1 VTATTGGSG
10 RLREEVR
17 QEYSAI
23 ARSPGSQHRFP
34 VGRALAEGVGYLPD
48 WLDSLPV
55 VAVDAFAGV
64 SCLPCF
70 AEVDQSTAVL
80 DLGCGAGLD
89 SLVLARSARSVLGV
103 DFSREMLTRA
113 RRAAATAGV
122 SNVDFNV
129 GDAEAVP
136 APDASIDVAVVNGI
150 FNLNPQRER
159 IFENLA
165 RVLRPGGRAYAAE
178 LILERPMPP
187 ARVTDPGDWFT

>member
-1 VTATTGGSG
+1 MTATTGGAG

-34 VGRALAEGVGYLPD
+34 VGRALAEGVGYLPE
-48 WLDSLPV
+48 WLDSVPAE
-55 VAVDAFAGV
+55 AVDAFAGV

-70 AEVDQSTAVL
+70 AEVDESTTVL

-89 SLVLARSARSVLGV
+89 SLLLAGNVRSVLGV
-103 DFSREMLTRA
+103 DFSQEMLARA

-122 SNVDFNV
+122 SNVDFRL

-150 FNLNPQRER
+150 FNLNPHRER
-159 IFENLA
+159 IFEDLA

-178 LILERPMPP
+178 LILQRPMPP
-187 ARVTDPGDWFT
+187 ATVTDPGDWFT

>member
-1 VTATTGGSG
+1 
-10 RLREEVR
+10 
-17 QEYSAI
+17 
-23 ARSPGSQHRFP
+23 
-34 VGRALAEGVGYLPD
+34 
-48 WLDSLPV
+48 
-55 VAVDAFAGV
+55 V

-70 AEVDQSTAVL
+70 AEVDESTAVL

-89 SLVLARSARSVLGV
+89 SLLLARSARSVLGV

-122 SNVDFNV
+122 SNVDFHV

-136 APDASIDVAVVNGI
+136 APDASVDVAVVNGI

-165 RVLRPGGRAYAAE
+165 RVLRPGARAYAAE
-178 LILERPMPP
+178 LILQRPMPP
-187 ARVTDPGDWFT
+187 ATVTDPGDWFT